1 MRCLGLDIGDRR
13 IGVAM
18 SDPVGIL
25 ATPHSIIERTAD
37 DIAAIVKLLEQ
48 YQIKKIIVGFP
59 IKLDGNVGDQAIKVQ
74 GFIEHLTAHTGI
86 PIELRDERM
95 SSVSARR
102 LMQQGR
108 TKKVKQKVHDDA
120 AAAAVILQSYLDES
134 APDLPDLIQD

>member
-1 MRCLGLDIGDRR
+1 VRCLGLDIGDRR

-25 ATPHSIIERTAD
+25 ATPHSIIERTSDAAD
-37 DIAAIVKLLEQ
+37 VAAIVKLLAQ
-48 YQIKKIIVGFP
+48 YQVKEIIVGFP
-59 IKLDGNVGDQAIKVQ
+59 IKLDGNAGDQAIKVQ
-74 GFIEHLTAHTGI
+74 GFVEHLTAHTNV
-86 PIELRDERM
+86 PVEFRDERM
-95 SSVSARR
+95 STVSARR

-134 APDLPDLIQD
+134 APDLIQD